1 MPNPYLDYL
10 INPSFQGVDRLFI
23 SSFENITD
31 TTVHKNYYL
40 PTVEIKDCNVM
51 IDGQNFFDQPVES
64 DLKTYEKLKLV
75 KEMIT
80 LLVVCLTI
88 IISKII
94 IKW

>member
-1 MPNPYLDYL
+1 MQNYLQKLKSNFKKTILVPNPYLDYL
-10 INPSFQGVDRLFI
+10 INPSFQG
-23 SSFENITD
+23 
-31 TTVHKNYYL
+31 VHKNYYL

-64 DLKTYEKLKLV
+64 DLKTYGKLQLV

-94 IKW
+94 IK